1 MQSTIVYRPDF
12 TVGGFIQK
20 IGGLYLFRF
29 DDVHGSEFFH
39 VHPDEYWWLDREW
52 QDFDDE
58 FLYVDEVVL
67 CNLKLVRDDG
77 RYFIDDTEVTGNVY
91 LTDHID
97 DLLCRRGYVSD
108 AAAQSLRQYQNMVTM
123 EEEFRDR

>member
-1 MQSTIVYRPDF
+1 MKSTIVYRPDF

-52 QDFDDE
+52 EDFEGE
-58 FLYVDEVVL
+58 FLYVEEVVL
-67 CNLKLVRDDG
+67 CNLKLTRDDG
-77 RYFIDDTEVTGNVY
+77 EYFIDGVNVTSNAY
-91 LTDHID
+91 LVEQIN
-97 DLLCRRGYVSD
+97 DLLARRDG
-108 AAAQSLRQYQNMVTM
+108 
-123 EEEFRDR
+123 